1 MNEHKDY
8 FKRTALELFV
18 MLMWAEGV
26 FRLLSFSLWSVAT
39 VRIVLFTAAAAL
51 FITAV
56 CGFLPEKIRRT
67 AVYVIA
73 WIIACFTVVELTM
86 IHYLGNYTSIRG
98 GTGMIGRV
106 LSFAPSFIKAI
117 KPVSWTVLLA
127 PLVLTVYSLIKRQAL
142 KADRKTLLWG
152 LAGAVFLDL
161 CGLYTVWGEGVT
173 QPYRYPRFIG
183 QALNEF
189 GVGRFLLRDLMTL
202 TKDEEYE
209 LVIDAGEDTD
219 PAEET
224 IPEDTEESHRIID
237 DTEWRAASEAEENEN
252 IKQLD
257 QWFLSRTVA
266 DYNEMTG
273 ALRGKNLIYI
283 MIEAFDYMALDPEL
297 TPTMWMMKEE
307 GFDFTHHYTPKYSC
321 TTGESEFI
329 SLYSLIPESDVC
341 TPNQYRNNDFS
352 EGIFN
357 LFRNQGY
364 ATAAFHNWKDE
375 FYERRTLYGNS
386 GCEVYLNY
394 NDVQYTRLFGWP
406 SDYELF
412 EKTMPEYMDEDRFM
426 VLYVTSS
433 MHFPYDADSALGNKY
448 LDEINALHPDY
459 PINVKRYISKA
470 MELDRGFRLLLDT
483 LEEKGILEDT
493 AIVFFADHHPL
504 NTPLSTIADYTTA
517 VDKREGMNM
526 DRTPFVLY
534 APALGAKK
542 LDEVNSTF
550 DILPTVLN
558 LYDLD
563 YDPRLYLGNDYF
575 DEKEKVV
582 YFTDG
587 SWLSET
593 GEYYASY
600 GQFVP
605 YGEDPGEEYVSRMNN
620 EVQTMFRVS
629 SMVFRNDYF
638 RSRDFVV
645 VPDDSLEDN

>member
-1 MNEHKDY
+1 MKHNDY
-8 FKRTALELFV
+8 FTRTFLELFA
-18 MLMWAEGV
+18 MLLWAEAI
-26 FRLLSFSLWSVAT
+26 FRLLSFSLWSIAS

-56 CGFLPEKIRRT
+56 CGFLPEGIRRK
-67 AVYVIA
+67 AVYLIA
-73 WIIACFTVVELTM
+73 WVIACFTVVELTM

-117 KPVSWTVLLA
+117 KPASWTVLLL
-127 PLVLTVYSLIKRQAL
+127 PLVLTVYSLVKHRHLSLQKKHLIY
-142 KADRKTLLWG
+142 G
-152 LAGAVFLDL
+152 LAGAVVLDL
-161 CGLYTVWGEGVT
+161 CGIYTVWEEGVL
-173 QPYRYPRFIG
+173 QQYSYPRFIG

-202 TKDEEYE
+202 TKDESYD
-209 LVIDAGEDTD
+209 LIIDTEENTD
-219 PAEET
+219 PAEEQT
-224 IPEDTEESHRIID
+224 TLDITVPHRTID
-237 DTEWRAASEAEENEN
+237 DTAWKEASEAEENEN

-266 DYNEMTG
+266 DYNGMTG
-273 ALRGKNLIYI
+273 ALQGKNLIYV

-297 TPTMWMMKEE
+297 TPTLWMMKEE

-341 TPNQYRNNDFS
+341 TPNQYRDNDWS
-352 EGIFN
+352 QGIFN
-357 LFRNQGY
+357 LFKNDGY
-364 ATAAFHNWKDE
+364 YTAAFHNWKDE
-375 FYERRTLYGNS
+375 FYDRRILYANS
-386 GCEVYLNY
+386 GCEIYMNY
-394 NDVQYTRLFGWP
+394 NDTDYTHLYGWP

-412 EKTMPEYMDEDRFM
+412 EKTMPEYIDEDRFM

-433 MHFPYDADSALGNKY
+433 THFPYDADSALGNKY
-448 LDEINALHPDY
+448 LDEINAVHPDY

-504 NTPLSTIADYTTA
+504 NTALSTIADYTFE

-526 DRTPFVLY
+526 DRTPFVIY

-542 LDEVNSTF
+542 LDGVNSTF

-563 YDPRLYLGNDYF
+563 YDPRLYLGTDYF

-600 GQFVP
+600 GKFVP
-605 YGEDPGEEYVSRMNN
+605 YGEDPGEEYVSKMNS

-638 RSRDFVV
+638 SKRSFVV
-645 VPDDSLEDN
+645 TPEDSLGG